1 MHRPLA
7 LAAGFALLGWGF
19 WVSPDFKM
27 IAAGVALFLFGMV
40 SLEEGFKAFTGGL
53 LEQALKRS
61 TDRLWKSVA
70 FGIAATSIMQS
81 STLVSLIT
89 ISFLSAGLLGLT
101 QGVGVIFGANLGT
114 ATGAWLIAGFGLKVD
129 IAAYAL
135 PMLTF
140 GVVLVLNRSRSAKG
154 LGHILAGLGFL
165 FLGIHYIM
173 AGFDNIKATL
183 DLAAF
188 AMTGVAGLLVYA
200 LVGIVVTVIIQSS
213 HATLA
218 LIISALAA
226 GQISYDNA
234 LAIAIGANVGTT
246 FTAIVSALSTNIDG
260 RRVAAAHVIFN
271 LATAVVALLLIDP
284 FRQAVDVSAH
294 WLGIADDDLTLR
306 LALFHTLFNLAGVI
320 LMVPFTQPLVDALQ
334 RWMKPPPRKVSM
346 PHFINRTMHA
356 MPATGLEAARK
367 EVLHLFANVFDIMAL
382 VLHVEPARL
391 RKGEDADQLVNPP
404 ERPRAID
411 VDEHYLQRV
420 KPLHGNVL
428 DFLVRLDVEGA
439 QARQAFQLRNAAQD
453 LVEALKALK
462 HLQKNLVR
470 YLASP
475 NPYLR
480 KEYVEIRRRL
490 ALLLH
495 ELHRLSIAPGDNPL
509 LALEVLG
516 AGHAYQEGLASG
528 ELDRLIREGRI
539 DAETATSLMN
549 DSHYADA
556 VAQNLLA
563 MARAVF
569 VPFEAG
575 LSDNDQ
581 PLQLDNA

>member
-1 MHRPLA
+1 MYRQLA
-7 LAAGFALLGWGF
+7 LAAGFGLLGWGF
-19 WVSPDFKM
+19 WVSPDFKA

-61 TDRLWKSVA
+61 TDKLWKSVL
-70 FGIAATSIMQS
+70 FGIVVTSIMQS

-89 ISFLSAGLLGLT
+89 ISFLSAGLLGLA

-140 GVVLVLNRSRSAKG
+140 GVVLVLNRSRGAKG

-165 FLGIHYIM
+165 FLGVHYIM
-173 AGFDNIKATL
+173 DGFANIKATI

-188 AMTGVAGLLVYA
+188 SMSGVAGLLVYA

-246 FTAIVSALSTNIDG
+246 VTAIVSALSTNIDG

-271 LATAVVALLLIDP
+271 VATAIVALVLIDP
-284 FRQAVDVSAH
+284 FRDAVDISAR
-294 WLGIADDDLTLR
+294 WLGIADDDLTLK
-306 LALFHTLFNLAGVI
+306 LALFHTLFNLTGVI
-320 LMVPFTQPLVDALQ
+320 LMVPFTRTLVEALQ

-346 PHFINRTMHA
+346 PHFISRTMHT

-367 EVLHLFANVFDIMAL
+367 EILHLFANVFDIMAL
-382 VLHVEPARL
+382 ILHVDPARL
-391 RKGEDADQLVNPP
+391 RKGEGAEQLLSPP
-404 ERPRAID
+404 ERTRAVD

-420 KPLHGNVL
+420 KPLHGSVL

-439 QARQAFQLRNAAQD
+439 QARQAFMLRSAAQD

-470 YLASP
+470 YLNTP

-480 KEYVEIRRRL
+480 KEYVEMRRRL

-495 ELHRLSIAPGDNPL
+495 ELHRLTTDPGDNPQR
-509 LALEVLG
+509 ALEALVT
-516 AGHAYQEGLASG
+516 GHAYQDGLASG

-549 DSHYADA
+549 DSHYAHA
-556 VAQNLLA
+556 VAQNLLEA
-563 MARAVF
+563 ASVIL
-569 VPFEAG
+569 VPFESG
-575 LSDNDQ
+575 RSESDQ
-581 PLQLDNA
+581 PLQLDPR